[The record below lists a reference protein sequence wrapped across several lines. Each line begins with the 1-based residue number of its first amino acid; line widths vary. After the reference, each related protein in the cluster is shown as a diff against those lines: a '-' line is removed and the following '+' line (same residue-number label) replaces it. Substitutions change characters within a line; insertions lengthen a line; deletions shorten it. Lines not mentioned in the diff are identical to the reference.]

1 MRKVLSIAGILFSA
15 VLVTLPLSGC
25 GKKQMNSVSVDFNS
39 AEEKSPQT
47 VAKNSLDAKS
57 SADIVRLPMEN
68 LEYKTAQMNNFE
80 TIGAQFFLDEKRS
93 YQIANAIYHYRDH
106 HNTFIFDQNI
116 VDIQQSDPALL
127 VEIAASQAPHIDQYS
142 SEYQNLSAD
151 SPIGKWIQNKKNN
164 GYSIGMIT
172 YGDVVRAQA
181 KVLYGESYELPRIN
195 GRTIRYDKQ
204 LDLYYLDYLSAS
216 LATDYPVIIEEHE
229 VPDKENILAVRAVT
243 LCYWQFN
250 EIWSTPDGR
259 WESDGKTIDA
269 VKQYVEKQLQSDSS
283 SLIPCTFYLN
293 DSDGILRVVGYQ
305 KG

>member
-15 VLVTLPLSGC
+15 VLVIWPLSGC
-25 GKKQMNSVSVDFNS
+25 GKKQIKHVSGDLASIPENR
-39 AEEKSPQT
+39 PQT
-47 VAKNSLDAKS
+47 VTKNSLDIKS

-68 LEYKTAQMNNFE
+68 LDYKIAQMKNFE

-93 YQIANAIYHYRDH
+93 YQIANAIYHYRDY
-106 HNTFIFDQNI
+106 HNTFIFDQNM

-142 SEYQNLSAD
+142 SEYQNLPAD
-151 SPIGKWIQNKKNN
+151 SPIGKWIKHKKEN
-164 GYSIGMIT
+164 GFSIGMIT

-181 KVLYGESYELPRIN
+181 KVLYGESYELPRMN
-195 GRTIRYDKQ
+195 GRTIRYDEE
-204 LDLYYLDYLSAS
+204 LDVYYLDHPSAS
-216 LATDYPVIIEEHE
+216 LATDYPILIEELE
-229 VPDKENILAVRAVT
+229 VPDKENTIAVKAVT

-259 WESDGKTIDA
+259 WESDGKAMDA
-269 VKQYVEKQLQSDSS
+269 VKQYVQKQLQKDSKP
-283 SLIPCTFYLN
+283 LTPCTFYLK